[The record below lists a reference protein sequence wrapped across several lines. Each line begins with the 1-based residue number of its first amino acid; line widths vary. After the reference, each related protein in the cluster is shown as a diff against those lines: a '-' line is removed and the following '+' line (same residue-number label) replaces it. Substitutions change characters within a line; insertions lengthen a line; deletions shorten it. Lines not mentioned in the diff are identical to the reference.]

1 MTQLRK
7 SGTGPIQILLKW
19 YDSGNLEMG
28 LFRFYL
34 SGTILASH
42 FRFARTQP
50 EMAQVRKSGNGP
62 VQILLKWYDSGN
74 PFPFS
79 QTPTLNGPVKEIWKW
94 PSSDFT

>member
-1 MTQLRK
+1 MA
-7 SGTGPIQILLKW
+7 
-19 YDSGNLEMG
+19 

-50 EMAQVRKSGNGP
+50 EMAQLRKSGNGP

-74 PFPFS
+74 PFPFC
-79 QTPTLNGPVKEIWKW
+79 QNPTLNGPLKEIWKRAD
-94 PSSDFT
+94 SDFTVLGPLWLAISVLPEPNLKWPT